1 MQLFD
6 NLLFGQYSINSLNIA
21 NNVESKDEWCELT
34 KNRNFFFYTIASSTL
49 CVRCDTINYT
59 VK

>member
-1 MQLFD
+1 MW
-6 NLLFGQYSINSLNIA
+6 NC
-21 NNVESKDEWCELT
+21 KDEKDELT
-34 KNRNFFFYTIASSTL
+34 GKKSKNTIASITL